1 MVNSQTHPTAIAIAA
16 VVLPFALFG
25 AYIAYL
31 IVPEILRVVVPAVV
45 QSVTTQ

>member
-1 MVNSQTHPTAIAIAA
+1 MLNSQARPTAIVIAA
-16 VVLPFALFG
+16 VSVPFALFG

-45 QSVTTQ
+45 QSVVPQ